1 MSKRRLKELTIAT
14 SFTVMRLTLA
24 LMQLRV
30 DPITIRRMNEI
41 GTKRFWRSLAVKY
54 LPECIKSPVRKKLH
68 GWTDSS
74 LTFNVSFQQS
84 DRGLLAKI
92 DSGLDLYINDEF
104 KPNIDYQ
111 FVQNSD
117 CIEESRAFINLA
129 KDAKILFDAGAY
141 AGLFSLIFCRMGKD
155 KRAIAFEPSPVMKP
169 KIEALIA
176 INQLETQLRLKP
188 KAIGSEEGSLSLVL
202 EDTGFVQIL
211 PSPNPI
217 KTIDVEVT
225 TLDLECK
232 RLNIYPDLLKIDIE
246 GFELEALRGAEE
258 LLSTK
263 KPIVC
268 LEFHL
273 NYLEERGIQPKLV
286 TDELEKHGYKFYS
299 CSGESLTAKQ
309 IYDSI
314 KPVVRFIAK

>member
-1 MSKRRLKELTIAT
+1 MS
-14 SFTVMRLTLA
+14 LTLA
-24 LMQLRV
+24 LMQLQV

-41 GTKRFWRSLAVKY
+41 GTKRYWRSLAVKY
-54 LPECIKSPVRKKLH
+54 LPECIKSPLRKKLH
-68 GWTDSS
+68 GWADSNAP
-74 LTFNVSFQQS
+74 FNVSFQQS

-92 DSGLDLYINDEF
+92 DNGLDLYINDEF

-111 FVQNSD
+111 FVQNAD

-188 KAIGSEEGSLSLVL
+188 KAIGSEEGSLSLAL

-211 PSPNPI
+211 PSHNPV
-217 KTIDVEVT
+217 KTMDVEVT

-246 GFELEALRGAEE
+246 GFELEALKGAEE

-263 KPIVC
+263 KPTIC
-268 LEFHL
+268 LELHL
-273 NYLEERGIQPKLV
+273 NYLEERGIQPRLV
-286 TDELEKHGYKFYS
+286 TDELEKYGYKFYS
-299 CSGESLTAKQ
+299 CAGESLAAKQ